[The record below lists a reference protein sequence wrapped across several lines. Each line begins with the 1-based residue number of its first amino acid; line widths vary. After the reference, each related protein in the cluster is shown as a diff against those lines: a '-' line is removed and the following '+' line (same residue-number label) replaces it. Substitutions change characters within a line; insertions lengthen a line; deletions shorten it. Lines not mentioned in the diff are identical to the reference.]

1 MIVAA
6 YTLDDAGIL
15 QRAANDSF
23 SQSGVESFTRV
34 SIVDVFSNPPEPQQY
49 IWGGRI
55 PVGELTLLAAHG
67 GTGKSTFAL
76 QLAAHVANDTPFLG
90 LMTGDNP
97 MKTLFFSAEDG
108 KDTIRRR
115 MAAICQADG
124 LDPVEID
131 KNLIVIDATEVPCLF
146 EETHIGGGV
155 KQARETGNYDKL
167 KQFIK
172 DEGIKFLIVDNASD
186 TFGANPIDR
195 QAVTQFIRALTRLVR
210 DVGGAVLLLAHVNKM
225 TSKAGKNQTDT
236 EGYADS
242 AAWHNA
248 SRSRLFLNAKSEG
261 NLTLEHQKNNLGI
274 KQPVL
279 NIAFR
284 DDGSSFHVIGE
295 EQLQKA
301 KEEKAESLK
310 LSQPG
315 LLKLIHEFY
324 ERGEFISASTAST
337 TTNAHA
343 KLSKENGYPFKSD
356 KTGKDDCFTVLREC
370 EREGFLTK
378 TIQESKHRNKSICW
392 KLTPEGLDF
401 INVSA

>member
-1 MIVAA
+1 MIYAA
-6 YTLDDAGIL
+6 YTLDDDGL
-15 QRAANDSF
+15 LERV
-23 SQSGVESFTRV
+23 SQTVEEVTFTRV
-34 SIVDVFSNPPEPQQY
+34 SIADVFSNPPDPQKY
-49 IWGGRI
+49 VWGGCI

-76 QLAAHVANDTPFLG
+76 QLAAHVANNTPFLG
-90 LMTGDNP
+90 LMAGDSLL

-115 MAAICQADG
+115 MAAICKADG
-124 LDPVEID
+124 LDPAEVD
-131 KNLIVIDATEVPCLF
+131 KNLIIIDATEVPCLF
-146 EETHIGGGV
+146 EEFSYRTSDVTGV
-155 KQARETGNYDKL
+155 YHRL
-167 KQFIK
+167 KKFIN

-210 DVGGAVLLLAHVNKM
+210 EASGAVLLLAHVNKM
-225 TSKAGKNQTDT
+225 TSKAGTNQTDT

-248 SRSRLFLNAKSEG
+248 SRSRLFLNATSEG

-284 DDGSSFHVIGE
+284 DDGSSFDVIGE

-301 KEEKAESLK
+301 KDEKAENLK
-310 LSQPG
+310 KCKLP

-324 ERGEFISASTAST
+324 DRGELISVSPSAT
-337 TTNAHA
+337 TTNAPA
-343 KLSKENGYPFKSD
+343 KLSKENGYPFKLD
-356 KTGKDDCFTVLREC
+356 RAGKDDCFTVLREC
-370 EREGFLTK
+370 KREGLLINITHK
-378 TIQESKHRNKSICW
+378 NSHRNKSERW
-392 KLTPEGLDF
+392 KLTTTGLDF
-401 INVSA
+401 ISVSA